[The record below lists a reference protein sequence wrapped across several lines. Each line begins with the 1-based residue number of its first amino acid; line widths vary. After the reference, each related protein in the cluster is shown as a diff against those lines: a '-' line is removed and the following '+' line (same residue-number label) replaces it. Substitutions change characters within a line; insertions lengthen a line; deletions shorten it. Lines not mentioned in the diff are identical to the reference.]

1 MGTFLTCVLMMVASS
16 CACLL
21 HELV

>member
-1 MGTFLTCVLMMVASS
+1 MSTFLTCVLMMVASS